1 MLVDGK
7 HYRTI
12 WLDDDAVTV
21 KVIDQRALPH
31 RFVIEDVK
39 TPSFMAEV
47 IKDMHVRGAGL
58 IGAAGGYG
66 MYLAALTAP
75 TGTLDA
81 FQAFVESAGAEL
93 CATRPTAVNLEFAV
107 TRVLQAMAAASTGV
121 SRRACLRTCFGWRVP
136 AASRPSGYNR
146 MFDVHAC
153 TQRVQ
158 WKSELRWPRRLLP
171 ASPTKM
177 RSSALV

>member
-66 MYLAALTAP
+66 MFLAALTAP

-81 FQAFVESAGAEL
+81 FQAFVENAGAEL
-93 CATRPTAVNLEFAV
+93 CATRPTAVNLEWAV
-107 TRVLQAMAAASTGV
+107 TRVLRAMAAASTGV
-121 SRRACLRTCFGWRVP
+121 SRRACLACVACACCIP
-136 AASRPSGYNR
+136 AIRPQSH
-146 MFDVHAC
+146 V
-153 TQRVQ
+153 
-158 WKSELRWPRRLLP
+158 
-171 ASPTKM
+171 
-177 RSSALV
+177 